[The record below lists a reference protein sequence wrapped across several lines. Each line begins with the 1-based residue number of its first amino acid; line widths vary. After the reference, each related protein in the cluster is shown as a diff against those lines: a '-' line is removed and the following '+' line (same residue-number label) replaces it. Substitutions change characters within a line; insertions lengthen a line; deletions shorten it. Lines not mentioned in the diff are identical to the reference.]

1 MSNNTT
7 LSSLSP
13 PFFFLFVLCLFSNR
27 LPCPCFFAFLSFL
40 FCPRLPNSSSSFS
53 SLIISDYP
61 LILLHLCPS
70 HLPSVFQ
77 IIASLDED
85 PAAQSKQLT
94 LRLQQIAA
102 ALENKVTDL

>member
-1 MSNNTT
+1 MTP
-7 LSSLSP
+7 SSTPVPPQHLLSP
-13 PFFFLFVLCLFSNR
+13 FFVLPSIHFFAVSAFDPPPPDSSSTCYFLF
-27 LPCPCFFAFLSFL
+27 
-40 FCPRLPNSSSSFS
+40 
-53 SLIISDYP
+53 
-61 LILLHLCPS
+61 
-70 HLPSVFQ
+70 HLPSNLLPLCHPPTTHTPPLFFQ

>member
-1 MSNNTT
+1 MII
-7 LSSLSP
+7 P
-13 PFFFLFVLCLFSNR
+13 PHHSHLLFLFS
-27 LPCPCFFAFLSFL
+27 
-40 FCPRLPNSSSSFS
+40 
-53 SLIISDYP
+53 
-61 LILLHLCPS
+61 S
-70 HLPSVFQ
+70 HLISHSPFQ

>member
-1 MSNNTT
+1 MTVEEPGP
-7 LSSLSP
+7 LLLSP
-13 PFFFLFVLCLFSNR
+13 ALD
-27 LPCPCFFAFLSFL
+27 
-40 FCPRLPNSSSSFS
+40 PNPSSRSP
-53 SLIISDYP
+53 LIIS
-61 LILLHLCPS
+61 
-70 HLPSVFQ
+70 LPSSLFQ

>member
-1 MSNNTT
+1 MSV
-7 LSSLSP
+7 
-13 PFFFLFVLCLFSNR
+13 FLR
-27 LPCPCFFAFLSFL
+27 LPRSTPTAQMCVP
-40 FCPRLPNSSSSFS
+40 
-53 SLIISDYP
+53 SLIP
-61 LILLHLCPS
+61 LLTFRSP
-70 HLPSVFQ
+70 FQ